1 MGGLEN
7 GVLRGSPERFHSKNW
22 SAREIFEADFRN
34 VRFRPRA
41 DLNKGQGRG
50 RIRWHITK
58 SDGRE
63 DRLVDGLR
71 CIRRLRHLRAGK
83 EFSLKCCSLALSNRG
98 RRPMADIL
106 ANHSDYPSKRLLVSE
121 KEAMKIRTILCAA
134 LLAACFPITGLCQ
147 QSGADLPIAV
157 EATGVEKSGHNFYLD
172 IRVWNCSSKE
182 LVMDITNL
190 PWGGILTSK
199 QVIYHPA
206 SGKVMQARYPV
217 EDFSEA
223 PYTIPAGGSIS
234 GKVDLGKYFHELTE
248 IKHPDNWV
256 VFWLYEPFGSKNIPV
271 GKFGGMIPLDQPP
284 RQLPG
289 KSACHAN
296 GR

>member
-1 MGGLEN
+1 
-7 GVLRGSPERFHSKNW
+7 
-22 SAREIFEADFRN
+22 
-34 VRFRPRA
+34 
-41 DLNKGQGRG
+41 
-50 RIRWHITK
+50 
-58 SDGRE
+58 
-63 DRLVDGLR
+63 
-71 CIRRLRHLRAGK
+71 
-83 EFSLKCCSLALSNRG
+83 
-98 RRPMADIL
+98 
-106 ANHSDYPSKRLLVSE
+106 
-121 KEAMKIRTILCAA
+121 MKIRTALCLA
-134 LLAACFPITGLCQ
+134 LLAACLPVVALCQ
-147 QSGADLPIAV
+147 PPGGALPIAV

-182 LVMDITNL
+182 LTMDIANL

-206 SGKVMQARYPV
+206 SGKVMQAQYPI
-217 EDFSEA
+217 EDFPET
-223 PYTIPAGGSIS
+223 PYAIPAGGSIS

-284 RQLPG
+284 NPSPG
-289 KSACHAN
+289 KSACQAD